1 MKIFILNSAYPSY
14 LQRFYAD
21 RPHLEGCSYVENKEA
36 LDYDAF
42 GWADFW
48 SQAVAPYGCEVM
60 ETTVNAGPMQR
71 AWAAENGIRYTDR
84 LSEIAMAQVKFF
96 RPDVIWYNHH
106 DSFLLDEIKQSL
118 PSLRLILGWVGSAFT
133 SIPRGVDLVLSCAP
147 ESVDRLRKEG
157 FRACHMNHGF
167 DQRIIGRLKSREKAF
182 DVSFVGQIV
191 RGNQFHTVRE
201 KILKSIAGE
210 HEVQI
215 FSPSAEFTLKDICL
229 TAAKK
234 AAFWLVRGGIRA
246 GLPEKLLEKM
256 PILGRAARRSQA
268 PLMPVDLKLRPLIKP
283 PFFGLEMYQA
293 LKDSRITLNIHADSS
308 PTHASNMRLFEA
320 TGVGSCLVTD
330 WKENIS
336 GLFEPG
342 RELITYKS
350 AGECIEK
357 IKWLLKH
364 PAEREAIA
372 RAGQARTLKDH
383 TYARRGKQFIEII
396 RKEM

>member
-1 MKIFILNSAYPSY
+1 
-14 LQRFYAD
+14 
-21 RPHLEGCSYVENKEA
+21 
-36 LDYDAF
+36 
-42 GWADFW
+42 
-48 SQAVAPYGCEVM
+48 
-60 ETTVNAGPMQR
+60 
-71 AWAAENGIRYTDR
+71 
-84 LSEIAMAQVKFF
+84 
-96 RPDVIWYNHH
+96 
-106 DSFLLDEIKQSL
+106 
-118 PSLRLILGWVGSAFT
+118 
-133 SIPRGVDLVLSCAP
+133 
-147 ESVDRLRKEG
+147 
-157 FRACHMNHGF
+157 
-167 DQRIIGRLKSREKAF
+167 
-182 DVSFVGQIV
+182 
-191 RGNQFHTVRE
+191 
-201 KILKSIAGE
+201 
-210 HEVQI
+210 
-215 FSPSAEFTLKDICL
+215 
-229 TAAKK
+229 
-234 AAFWLVRGGIRA
+234 
-246 GLPEKLLEKM
+246 M